1 MYPTEGRLPSYC
13 RVCAAGVGSVRRMT
27 GKARTNSICLNAVD
41 CPLGKA
47 EGHLAGFPAILGHE
61 SGQDE
66 RYGKAL

>member
-27 GKARTNSICLNAVD
+27 GKARTNSICSKAVD

-61 SGQDE
+61 SGQNE
-66 RYGKAL
+66 GYGKAL

>member
-1 MYPTEGRLPSYC
+1 MGAMQRFLPASDL
-13 RVCAAGVGSVRRMT
+13 GVRRMT
-27 GKARTNSICLNAVD
+27 GKARTTSIFWKAVD

-66 RYGKAL
+66 GYGKAL